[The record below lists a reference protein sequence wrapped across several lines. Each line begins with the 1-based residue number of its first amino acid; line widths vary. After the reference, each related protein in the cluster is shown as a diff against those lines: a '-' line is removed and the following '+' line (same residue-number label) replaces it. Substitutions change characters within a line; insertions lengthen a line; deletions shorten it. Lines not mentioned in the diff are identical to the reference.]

1 MPFRTSTTTLR
12 RLCGLVLLAWLF
24 GALSGTVN
32 ACMLA
37 EPASDAPAAHH
48 HHEEQGPEH
57 DHEHEHGSA
66 ALHAHADE
74 QAQRP
79 DHQADN
85 HVLCHKFCK
94 DQSLTLPHH
103 KGLDEQDFSPTLIAL
118 SGPVLPPTPA
128 LPPTTRWMEGPQAQ
142 GPPLVIRLLRL
153 TL

>member
-1 MPFRTSTTTLR
+1 MPFRTSSNTLR

-24 GALSGTVN
+24 GVLSGTVN

-37 EPASDAPAAHH
+37 DQAPEAPAAHH
-48 HHEEQGPEH
+48 HHDELPAE
-57 DHEHEHGSA
+57 HEHEHAHAPSTM
-66 ALHAHADE
+66 HAHADE
-74 QAQRP
+74 QAQAAE
-79 DHQADN
+79 HKADE

-103 KGLDEQDFSPTLIAL
+103 KGADEQDFSPTLIAL
-118 SGPVLPPTPA
+118 SGPLLPPTPA

>member
-1 MPFRTSTTTLR
+1 MPFRTSSTTLR

-24 GALSGTVN
+24 GVLSGTVN

-37 EPASDAPAAHH
+37 DQAQEAPATHHHHDELPAAH
-48 HHEEQGPEH
+48 EH
-57 DHEHEHGSA
+57 AHAPSTM
-66 ALHAHADE
+66 HAHADE
-74 QAQRP
+74 QAQTAH
-79 DHQADN
+79 HQADE

-118 SGPVLPPTPA
+118 SGPLLPPTPA
-128 LPPTTRWMEGPQAQ
+128 LPPSTRWMDGPQAQ